1 MTPFLKNT
9 LSMLGIAAL
18 TMATTLVAVN
28 SSSVSAA
35 EGEDQNV
42 ESVKVEIKP
51 VLAQASL
58 DIDNCTFTLKMD
70 KEVYS
75 GDDKPVLTVEATNP
89 GKESVTRSVVV
100 TMYGRDLNSRGRM
113 PSIAMPLFTKTVEF
127 TLAAGE
133 TKSTTVE
140 TGRTMPA
147 AQAISMGM
155 GKVNPN
161 GEAFDE
167 IEKALPRVK
176 SVN

>member
-18 TMATTLVAVN
+18 AMATTLVAVN
-28 SSSVSAA
+28 SSSVNAA
-35 EGEDQNV
+35 EGDDKNV
-42 ESVKVEIKP
+42 EAIKVEIKP
-51 VLAQASL
+51 VLAQATL
-58 DIDNCTFTLKMD
+58 DIDNCKFTLKMD
-70 KEVYS
+70 KEVYA

-89 GKESVTRSVVV
+89 GKEAVTRSVVV

-140 TGRTMPA
+140 TGTTMPA

-155 GKVNPN
+155 GKVN
-161 GEAFDE
+161 ADE
-167 IEKALPRVK
+167 DIVDQLEKAIVRRK